1 MPTLGPRSGGDAH
14 ELRRWPTKAGLPERV
29 LAELFAGREPGFDD
43 APEAFQEE
51 RREML
56 SPSQR
61 RAVLDFVSILRR
73 HRPEEFYEDELDSVE
88 EALDR

>member
-1 MPTLGPRSGGDAH
+1 
-14 ELRRWPTKAGLPERV
+14 
-29 LAELFAGREPGFDD
+29 
-43 APEAFQEE
+43 
-51 RREML
+51 ML